1 MLWLDSKWM
10 CEIALGFLCCQANTI
25 CQVTQQLARTEA
37 LFGDV
42 LHEATITLLI

>member
-1 MLWLDSKWM
+1 MLWLDSKWV
-10 CEIALGFLCCQANTI
+10 CKIALGFLCYQANTI

-42 LHEATITLLI
+42 LHEPTNTLPI